1 MGSDLL
7 IIFIAPYIFM
17 GAFVNAFIH
26 DARVLWGRWSY
37 DAPTKDAS
45 AFIWITCGSAWVP
58 VILLYGAFRFLKGG
72 VDLLP
77 KRKAKLPEAR
87 IHHG

>member
-1 MGSDLL
+1 MDGALL
-7 IIFIAPYIFM
+7 FAILAPYAFI
-17 GAFVNAFIH
+17 GVFVNAVIY
-26 DARVLWGRWSY
+26 DSRVLWGRWGRN
-37 DAPTKDAS
+37 APTADATS
-45 AFIWITCGSAWVP
+45 FIWITCAPLWLP
-58 VILLYGAFRFLKGG
+58 IIILCGIFRFLKGG